1 MDDNRV
7 KLLSRVGIFIV
18 IVFILAL
25 VLGRSVSF
33 SIGDIFSA
41 DIGANDGNDMT
52 EDASG
57 DVKSPT
63 EEPEDDPTEIPTS
76 EPTEAVVVVEIIV
89 PGEGETVARELTL
102 GGTAVNVPD
111 DLAVWVYVYSAGDGV
126 YMLTVA
132 ERLDD
137 GSWTAEVLVGAK
149 GNSDS
154 GSSFRVGVV
163 LADDAAVKSILDN
176 YEELPVLPG
185 GVELMDEI
193 VVVRE

>member
-18 IVFILAL
+18 IIFILAL

-41 DIGANDGNDMT
+41 DIGADNGTENLRDGDDIAT
-52 EDASG
+52 EVPD
-57 DVKSPT
+57 DDPT
-63 EEPEDDPTEIPTS
+63 EEPTP